1 MVGIGAGEGSRP
13 VRRELMDRGAILMG
27 GLGTADQK
35 AMSLPRVLGPAVEK
49 TGAQGAINAYVATV
63 AMAATRFWPV

>member
-1 MVGIGAGEGSRP
+1 MVGTRAGEGSQL
-13 VRRELMDRGAILMG
+13 VRRELVDPGAILMG

-35 AMSLPRVLGPAVEK
+35 TMNLPRVDGRAVEK
-49 TGAQGAINAYVATV
+49 TGVQGAINAYVATV

>member
-1 MVGIGAGEGSRP
+1 
-13 VRRELMDRGAILMG
+13 MDPGAILMG
-27 GLGTADQK
+27 GLVTANQK

-49 TGAQGAINAYVATV
+49 TGVQGAINAYVATV

>member
-1 MVGIGAGEGSRP
+1 MVGTRAGEGSQL
-13 VRRELMDRGAILMG
+13 VRRELVDPGAILMG
-27 GLGTADQK
+27 GLVTANQK

-49 TGAQGAINAYVATV
+49 TGVQGAINAYVATV